1 MADYVTNK
9 ELFDDFVVY
18 NKLYKESIELGNER
32 PPLSPII
39 ASAIIR
45 ISNKMVNHFRFV
57 SYSYKDD
64 MVSDA
69 ILKCFEKAHNFDP
82 AIGSNPFAYLSQIVW
97 NAFIGRIK
105 EEQYYTSIKAK
116 MCRTMFS
123 DEFFENSLEADTDVS
138 NDYVS
143 FLKDNEVFIDY
154 IEESRIRRQD
164 ELNGK
169 VKAKIKHKNL
179 TAHKKIVTED
189 KPAPAKVVK
198 YKETNLWDELA

>member
-9 ELFDDFVVY
+9 ELFDAFVIY
-18 NKLYKESIELGNER
+18 NKSYKENIELGLDR

-39 ASAIIR
+39 ASAIMR

-105 EEQYYTSIKAK
+105 DEQHYTSIKAK
-116 MCRTMFS
+116 MCKTMLS
-123 DEFFENSLEADTDVS
+123 SEFFENSLEADTDVV
-138 NDYVS
+138 NEYVG
-143 FLKDNEVFIDY
+143 FLKDNEVYIDY
-154 IEESRIRRQD
+154 IEESKIRRQD
-164 ELNGK
+164 ELDGK

-179 TAHKKIVTED
+179 TSHKKIVANTQ
-189 KPAPAKVVK
+189 PAPAKVEK
-198 YKETNLWDELA
+198 YKETNLWEVV

>member
-9 ELFDDFVVY
+9 ELFGAFVIY
-18 NKLYKESIELGNER
+18 NKSYKENIELGLER

-39 ASAIIR
+39 ASAIMR

-82 AIGSNPFAYLSQIVW
+82 AIESKNPFAYLSQIVW

-105 EEQYYTSIKAK
+105 VEQHYTSIKAK
-116 MCRTMFS
+116 MCKTMLS
-123 DEFFENSLEADTDVS
+123 SEFFENSLEADTDVV
-138 NDYVS
+138 NEYVG
-143 FLKDNEVFIDY
+143 FLKDNEVYIDY
-154 IEESRIRRQD
+154 IEESKIRRQD
-164 ELNGK
+164 ELDGK

-179 TAHKKIVTED
+179 TSHKKIVANAQ
-189 KPAPAKVVK
+189 PAPAKVEK
-198 YKETNLWDELA
+198 YKETNLWEVA